1 MAKLYLVPTPV
12 GNLDDITLRAINVLG
27 KVAVIAA
34 EDTRRTRILLEHL
47 GIKKT
52 LVAYHE
58 HNEEKQVNRLI
69 ARIKK
74 GDDLALVSD
83 AGSPGIS
90 DPGFL
95 LVRKALERDVQV
107 EALPGATAFVPVLTA
122 SGLASDKFVF
132 VGFLPKK
139 MKVLDELMD
148 QVRDLPM
155 SLVVYESPYRAGET
169 LKTLLSKLGDRRA
182 CVGREISKKFETY
195 YRGELS
201 QLVEVFT
208 QDQLAGELVI
218 IVEGKNEPDVWSEE
232 KIMKEIETRLEKGV
246 AVKQIAKDLVPVV
259 GRRKSELYNLGIKV
273 KGL

>member
-1 MAKLYLVPTPV
+1 MYLVPTPV

-232 KIMKEIETRLEKGV
+232 KIVKEIKTRLEKGV